1 MKNCVRLL
9 LVVSLLTSI
18 PLFSPVAS
26 VHAQDQSVPLEPKQP
41 KELTVEPVV
50 VTATRT
56 ERSLADMPVSVS
68 VVTRQDVKDAPAIG
82 TDDILRTVPGI
93 NMPFLNSFTQH
104 PTGNLPGMRGLGDL
118 RTLVLVDGVPL
129 NDPFFGTAQ
138 WNMVPKETIERV
150 EVVRGGAS
158 SLWGHAAMGGVI
170 NIITRNAG
178 DRTVSQ
184 SLMGGSNGTFR
195 TNTYVSNR
203 INDRF
208 GISAN
213 VNYQQ
218 TDGYTKTPVAQTPT
232 FNSKRITNRR
242 ISSGLP
248 APIITTATKT
258 SAARWT
264 TTARIR

>member
-1 MKNCVRLL
+1 MKRFLTTLL
-9 LVVSLLTSI
+9 GVSLIQLCIANTSV
-18 PLFSPVAS
+18 F
-26 VHAQDQSVPLEPKQP
+26 AQDESTRLGAQEPA
-41 KELTVEPVV
+41 ELDVEPVF

-104 PTGNLPGMRGLGDL
+104 PTGNLAGMRGLGDL

-129 NDPFFGTAQ
+129 NDPFFGTTQ

-158 SLWGHAAMGGVI
+158 SLWGNFAMGGVI
-170 NIITRNAG
+170 NIITRNAVE
-178 DRTVSQ
+178 RTVSQ

-195 TNTYVSNR
+195 TNTYGSNR

-218 TDGYTKTPVAQTPT
+218 T
-232 FNSKRITNRR
+232 
-242 ISSGLP
+242 
-248 APIITTATKT
+248 
-258 SAARWT
+258 
-264 TTARIR
+264 

>member
-1 MKNCVRLL
+1 MKKYMH
-9 LVVSLLTSI
+9 
-18 PLFSPVAS
+18 LFIVLPVTIIIGLSTTIAS
-26 VHAQDQSVPLEPKQP
+26 VHAQDESVPLEPKQP

-68 VVTRQDVKDAPAIG
+68 VVTRQDIKDAPAIG

-93 NMPFLNSFTQH
+93 NMPFLNSLTQH

-158 SLWGHAAMGGVI
+158 SLWGSFAMGGVI
-170 NIITRNAG
+170 NIITRNAE
-178 DRTVSQ
+178 DRKVSQ

-218 TDGYTKTPVAQTPT
+218 TDGYTPQQADLRGAIDQ
-232 FNSKRITNRR
+232 NAG
-242 ISSGLP
+242 SSN
-248 APIITTATKT
+248 ANV
-258 SAARWT
+258 
-264 TTARIR
+264 